1 MSGASSP
8 DRHETI
14 ILTVTTIILTMTLSM
29 VWGGI
34 LTLVIRRLRQPDAM
48 RMAIDREL
56 TMAAYEASNRARS
69 AVAMPG

>member
-14 ILTVTTIILTMTLSM
+14 ILTVTTIILTMTLSL

-34 LTLVIRRLRQPDAM
+34 LTLVITLV
-48 RMAIDREL
+48 
-56 TMAAYEASNRARS
+56 ARGLG
-69 AVAMPG
+69 V